1 MGDTYKDI
9 NNSNLAVRGSTIAM
23 NGSIAAAQE
32 AIIDHASTLNN
43 NGQEDVATALK
54 KLESLITTAADAD
67 MALEQRVKSLE
78 LLQQVAGEATKST
91 PNKTTLRVMG
101 QAFLDAM
108 KSAPA
113 ILTGVEKLWPI
124 VSSLWM

>member
-1 MGDTYKDI
+1 MGDTIKDV
-9 NNSNLAVRGSTIAM
+9 NNSIIATHGSTIAT
-23 NGSIAAAQE
+23 NGAIAAAHE
-32 AIIDHASTLNN
+32 AIVDHASTLNN
-43 NGQEDVATALK
+43 KGQEDVATALK
-54 KLESLITTAADAD
+54 KLENLITTAADAD
-67 MALEQRVKSLE
+67 LALEQRVKSLE

-101 QAFLDAM
+101 QAFLDAI

>member
-1 MGDTYKDI
+1 MGDTFKDVSGI
-9 NNSNLAVRGSTIAM
+9 IATRGSTIAT
-23 NGSIAAAQE
+23 NGAIAAAHE
-32 AIIDHASTLNN
+32 AIITHANTLNN
-43 NGQEDVATALK
+43 NGQQDVATALK
-54 KLESLITTAADAD
+54 ELEGLITTAADAD
-67 MALEQRVKSLE
+67 LALEQRVKSLE
-78 LLQQVAGEATKST
+78 LLQQVAGEATKSA

-101 QAFLDAM
+101 QAFMDAI